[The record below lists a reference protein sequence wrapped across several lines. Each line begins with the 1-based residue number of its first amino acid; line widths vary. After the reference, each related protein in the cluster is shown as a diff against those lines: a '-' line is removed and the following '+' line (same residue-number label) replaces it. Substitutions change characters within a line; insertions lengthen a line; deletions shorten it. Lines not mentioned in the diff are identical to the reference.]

1 MALSAWQPDNNN
13 GGGTPVRWIFYSLL
27 VVNLVYL
34 GVQLTKSL
42 APRDAAVSLRVPIQ
56 AAGGEPLVLLSERS
70 QPTRVDVRR
79 PEAGSLCAVVGPW
92 ESHDAANA
100 GAVQLRAAGLPGRVR
115 ALSIEKDRLN
125 WVYLP
130 PYADRERALRVLH
143 ELQDHGVDSFV
154 VKEGEDANAISLGYF
169 SSAESAEGLR
179 VKMRNAGY
187 PAFVRETSRAVT
199 EYWVYLA
206 DQAPEEKPEL
216 DIFLQANQSLKLDW
230 VACS

>member
-1 MALSAWQPDNNN
+1 MAWSAWQPDNNK
-13 GGGTPVRWIFYSLL
+13 GGGTPVRWIFFSLL

-34 GVQLTKSL
+34 GVQLTKNLGS
-42 APRDAAVSLRVPIQ
+42 REQAVSLRMPAQ
-56 AAGGEPLVLLSERS
+56 SSGGDRLVLLAEDL
-70 QPTRVDVRR
+70 QPAREGVSGT
-79 PEAGSLCAVVGPW
+79 ESGALCVVVGPW
-92 ESHDAANA
+92 ESRDRANV
-100 GAVQLRAAGLPGRVR
+100 GALQLKAAGLPGQVR
-115 ALSIEKDRLN
+115 ALDIQKDRLN

-187 PAFVRETSRAVT
+187 PAFVRETSRTVT
-199 EYWVYLA
+199 EYWVYLTDA
-206 DQAPEEKPEL
+206 SPEEKPEL
-216 DIFLQANQSLKLDW
+216 AVFLQANQSLEMDR
-230 VACS
+230 VACP

>member
-1 MALSAWQPDNNN
+1 M
-13 GGGTPVRWIFYSLL
+13 RWIFYSLL

-34 GVQLTKSL
+34 GVQVVKSL
-42 APRDAAVSLRVPIQ
+42 APQEPSVSLRMSGQPS
-56 AAGGEPLVLLSERS
+56 GGERLVLLSES
-70 QPTRVDVRR
+70 PQPVRADAR
-79 PEAGSLCAVVGPW
+79 RAGAGSVCAVVGPW
-92 ESHDAANA
+92 ESRDAALA
-100 GAVQLRAAGLPGRVR
+100 GSIQLKAVGLPGRVR
-115 ALSIEKDRLN
+115 ALNIQKDRLN

-130 PYADRERALRVLH
+130 PYGDRERALRVLQ
-143 ELQDHGVDSFV
+143 ELQDRGVDSFI

-206 DQAPEEKPEL
+206 DQKPEEKPEL
-216 DIFLQANQSLKLDW
+216 RIFLEANQSLKLDR
-230 VACS
+230 VACP

>member
-42 APRDAAVSLRVPIQ
+42 APREAAVSLRVPAQ
-56 AAGGEPLVLLSERS
+56 SAGGERLVLLSEKS
-70 QPTRVDVRR
+70 QPTREGARR

-92 ESHDAANA
+92 ESRDAAHA
-100 GAVQLRAAGLPGRVR
+100 GAVQLRAAGLPGKVR
-115 ALSIEKDRLN
+115 ALNIQKDRLN

-206 DQAPEEKPEL
+206 DQKPEEKPDL

>member
-1 MALSAWQPDNNN
+1 
-13 GGGTPVRWIFYSLL
+13 VRWIFYSLL

-42 APRDAAVSLRVPIQ
+42 APRDATVSLRVPAQ

-70 QPTRVDVRR
+70 QPSREGARR

-92 ESHDAANA
+92 QSREAANA

-115 ALSIEKDRLN
+115 ALNIEKDRLN

-130 PYADRERALRVLH
+130 PYPDRERALRVLH

-154 VKEGEDANAISLGYF
+154 VKEGDDANAISLGYF

-206 DQAPEEKPEL
+206 DQAPKEKPEL

-230 VACS
+230 VACP

>member
-1 MALSAWQPDNNN
+1 MALSAWQTDNNN
-13 GGGTPVRWIFYSLL
+13 GGVTPVRWIFYSLL

-34 GVQLTKSL
+34 GVQLTKNL
-42 APRDAAVSLRVPIQ
+42 APREAVSLRVPTQ
-56 AAGGEPLVLLSERS
+56 SVGGERLVLLSERS
-70 QPTRVDVRR
+70 QPTRDGARR

-92 ESHDAANA
+92 ESRDAAHA
-100 GAVQLRAAGLPGRVR
+100 GAVQLKAAGLPGRVR
-115 ALSIEKDRLN
+115 ALTIQKDRLN

-130 PYADRERALRVLH
+130 PYADRDRALRVLH

-154 VKEGEDANAISLGYF
+154 VKDGEDANAISLGYF

-206 DQAPEEKPEL
+206 DQKPEEKPEL
-216 DIFLQANQSLKLDW
+216 NIFLQANQSLKLDW